1 MSRKSKNF
9 EKNNSYLRNKF
20 WRETRETGKLFPGK
34 QGNRET
40 AFLILQGKQGNRE
53 TALAANRETRE
64 TVSLFPSCCFFP
76 KTLRKWF

>member
-1 MSRKSKNF
+1 MLLTPVFQIFVSLFPCFPVCFPVS
-9 EKNNSYLRNKF
+9 
-20 WRETRETGKLFPGK
+20 LFPGK

-76 KTLRKWF
+76 KTPQKWF

>member
-40 AFLILQGKQGNRE
+40 AISQ
-53 TALAANRETRE
+53 
-64 TVSLFPSCCFFP
+64 
-76 KTLRKWF
+76 